1 MKLTHISAS
10 LVFLGAIAFG
20 AATPI
25 AVTPAYGA
33 SVSFT
38 PTGSQLDQDAINDLQ
53 VNVGDTIDFSFVLD
67 TSGLTAN
74 LQSLDILV
82 EQDSTELVT
91 LEGFRTDADIAAFSD
106 FSGSVVENPPLGI
119 PTALFQR
126 SDSIGVS
133 PDSILEIVRTTDQVL
148 PGLKNDG
155 LPDLAVT
162 VSSAIDANGID
173 VTNLFNPV
181 SQSLDV
187 QPAPVPETTS
197 LLGFLGLAAL
207 GTSSLLK
214 NCSKRV

>member
-1 MKLTHISAS
+1 MKLTDISAS
-10 LVFLGAIAFG
+10 LVLLGAIAFG
-20 AATPI
+20 AASPI

-38 PTGSQLDQDAINDLQ
+38 PTGSQLDKDAINDLE

-74 LQSLDILV
+74 LQSLDLIVALDTSEFLILQ
-82 EQDSTELVT
+82 E
-91 LEGFRTDADIAAFSD
+91 FRTDADIAAFSEAT
-106 FSGSVVENPPLGI
+106 FSPVENPPLGI

-133 PDSILEIVRTTDQVL
+133 PNSTLEISGTTYQVL
-148 PGLKNDG
+148 PGFKNDG

-162 VSSAIDANGID
+162 VTSAIDANGID
-173 VTNLFNPV
+173 VTSLFNPV

>member
-10 LVFLGAIAFG
+10 LVFLGAIA
-20 AATPI
+20 
-25 AVTPAYGA
+25 VTPAYGA

-38 PTGSQLDQDAINDLQ
+38 PIGSQLDKDAINDLQ
-53 VNVGDTIDFSFVLD
+53 VNVGDTIDVSFTLD
-67 TSGLTAN
+67 TRGLTAN
-74 LQSLDILV
+74 LQSLDILFQ
-82 EQDSTELVT
+82 QDSTELVT
-91 LEGFRTDADIAAFSD
+91 LDVFRTDADRAAFSE
-106 FSGSVVENPPLGI
+106 FSGSLIENPPFGI
-119 PTALFQR
+119 PTVLFQR

-133 PDSILEIVRTTDQVL
+133 PNSTLEIVGATYEVL
-148 PGLKNDG
+148 PGFKNDG

-162 VSSAIDANGID
+162 VTSAIDANGID
-173 VTNLFNPV
+173 VTSLFKPA
-181 SQSLDV
+181 SQGLDV

>member
-10 LVFLGAIAFG
+10 LVFLGAIA
-20 AATPI
+20 
-25 AVTPAYGA
+25 VTPAYGA

-38 PTGSQLDQDAINDLQ
+38 PIGSQLDQDAINDLE
-53 VNVGDTIDFSFVLD
+53 VNVGDTIDVFFTLD

-74 LQSLDILV
+74 LQSLDLLFQ
-82 EQDSTELVT
+82 QDPTELLT
-91 LEGFRTDADIAAFSD
+91 LDVFRTDADVAAFSE
-106 FSGSVVENPPLGI
+106 FTGSPVENPPFGI
-119 PTALFQR
+119 PTVLFQR
-126 SDSIGVS
+126 SDAVGVS
-133 PDSILEIVRTTDQVL
+133 PNSTLEIVGATYEVL
-148 PGLKNDG
+148 PGFKNDG

-173 VTNLFNPV
+173 VTSLF
-181 SQSLDV
+181 QAGTQGIDV

-207 GTSSLLK
+207 GTSSLVK

>member
-20 AATPI
+20 AASPI

-38 PTGSQLDQDAINDLQ
+38 PIGSQLDKDAINDLE
-53 VNVGDTIDFSFVLD
+53 VNVGDTIDVFFTLD

-74 LQSLDILV
+74 LQSLDLLFQ
-82 EQDSTELVT
+82 QDPTELVT
-91 LEGFRTDADIAAFSD
+91 LDVFRTDADRAAFSD
-106 FSGSVVENPPLGI
+106 FTGSPVENPPLGI
-119 PTALFQR
+119 PTVLFQR

-133 PDSILEIVRTTDQVL
+133 PNSTLEIVGATYEVL
-148 PGLKNDG
+148 PGFKNDG

-173 VTNLFNPV
+173 VTSLFQPA
-181 SQSLDV
+181 SQGIDV

>member
-1 MKLTHISAS
+1 MLRS
-10 LVFLGAIAFG
+10 AIAFG

-38 PTGSQLDQDAINDLQ
+38 PIGSQLDKDAINDLE

-74 LQSLDILV
+74 LQSLDLIVGLDTSEFLILQ
-82 EQDSTELVT
+82 E
-91 LEGFRTDADIAAFSD
+91 FRTDADLAAFSEAT
-106 FSGSVVENPPLGI
+106 FSPVENPPFGI
-119 PTALFQR
+119 ATALFKR
-126 SDSIGVS
+126 SDAIGVS
-133 PDSILEIVRTTDQVL
+133 PNSTLEIVGTTYQVL
-148 PGLKNDG
+148 PEFKNDG

-162 VSSAIDANGID
+162 VTSAIDANGID
-173 VTNLFNPV
+173 VTSLFQPA

>member
-1 MKLTHISAS
+1 MKLTDISAS
-10 LVFLGAIAFG
+10 LVLLGA
-20 AATPI
+20 I

-38 PTGSQLDQDAINDLQ
+38 PIGSQLDKDAINDLE
-53 VNVGDTIDFSFVLD
+53 VNVDDTIDFSFVLD

-74 LQSLDILV
+74 LQSLDLIFAL
-82 EQDSTELVT
+82 DTSELIIRQ
-91 LEGFRTDADIAAFSD
+91 EFRTDADRVAFSN
-106 FSGSVVENPPLGI
+106 FTGSLVENPPLGI
-119 PTALFQR
+119 PTVLFKR

-133 PDSILEIVRTTDQVL
+133 PNSTLEISGATYQVL
-148 PGLKNDG
+148 PGFKNDG
-155 LPDLAVT
+155 LPDLALT

-173 VTNLFNPV
+173 VTSLFNPA
-181 SQSLDV
+181 SQGIDV

>member
-10 LVFLGAIAFG
+10 LVFLGAIA
-20 AATPI
+20 
-25 AVTPAYGA
+25 VTPAYGA

-38 PTGSQLDQDAINDLQ
+38 PIGSQLDQDAINDLQ
-53 VNVGDTIDFSFVLD
+53 VNVGDTIDVFFTLD

-74 LQSLDILV
+74 LQSLDLLFQ
-82 EQDSTELVT
+82 QDPTELLT
-91 LEGFRTDADIAAFSD
+91 LDVFRTDADRAAFSD
-106 FSGSVVENPPLGI
+106 FSGSPVENPPFGI
-119 PTALFQR
+119 PTVLFQR
-126 SDSIGVS
+126 SDSVGVS
-133 PDSILEIVRTTDQVL
+133 PNSTLEIVGATYEVL
-148 PGLKNDG
+148 PGFKNDG

-173 VTNLFNPV
+173 VTSLFQPV

>member
-1 MKLTHISAS
+1 MKLTDISAS
-10 LVFLGAIAFG
+10 LVLLGA
-20 AATPI
+20 I

-33 SVSFT
+33 SVSFS
-38 PTGSQLDQDAINDLQ
+38 PTGSQLDKDAINDLQ
-53 VNVGDTIDFSFVLD
+53 VNVDDTIDFSFTLD
-67 TSGLTAN
+67 TSGLTTN
-74 LQSLDILV
+74 LQSLDLIFAL
-82 EQDSTELVT
+82 DSTELLT
-91 LEGFRTDADIAAFSD
+91 LDVFRTDADIAAFSD
-106 FSGSVVENPPLGI
+106 FSGSPVENPPLGI
-119 PTALFQR
+119 LKALFKR

-133 PDSILEIVRTTDQVL
+133 PNSTLEIVRATYQVL
-148 PGLKNDG
+148 PEFKNDG

-173 VTNLFNPV
+173 VTSLFKPA